1 MKVNIYF
8 FVLFSMCCFSQNNA
22 KGLVYYGH
30 IEDLYSGGRQVP
42 DILSTLVFTSNKS
55 CYTTKKDSLNS
66 LSFEEVK
73 DFYADKSGGGTFFR
87 GGIPS
92 NEQGYQVYTDLA
104 SDSVWSSFQRV
115 DYYYVKEKRQKINWK
130 LENETKKIGSY
141 TCNKAVCQFRG
152 RTYIA
157 WYTNEIPVSFGPW
170 KLQGLPGLIL
180 EAYTPNGEVYLYAKK
195 VEYPTKN
202 PISVTKIKKYNNNV
216 KWYTYQEYLQLTEE
230 LIRKTYNK
238 MILMG
243 VNPDEII
250 KTTPVDEFKEY
261 TE

>member
-1 MKVNIYF
+1 MKLKIFFLLISIY
-8 FVLFSMCCFSQNNA
+8 CCSQNNT

-30 IEDLYSGGRQVP
+30 IEDIYAGGRQGP
-42 DILSTLVFTSNKS
+42 DILSTLVFTNNQS
-55 CYTTKKDSLNS
+55 CYTTKKDSLNN
-66 LSFEEVK
+66 LSNAEVK
-73 DFYADKSGGGTFFR
+73 EFYASKSNGAFFA

-104 SDSVWSSFQRV
+104 KDSVWSSFQRV
-115 DYYYVKEKRQKINWK
+115 DYFYVKEKKATLNWE
-130 LENETKKIGSY
+130 LENETKKIGNY

-180 EAYTPNGEVYLYAKK
+180 EAYTPNEEVYIYAKK
-195 VEYPTKN
+195 IEYPTNN
-202 PISVTKIKKYNNNV
+202 PTPIVKIKNSNNSKWLTYN
-216 KWYTYQEYLQLTEE
+216 EYLLLTEK
-230 LIRKTYNK
+230 LIQNTYNK

-243 VNPDEII
+243 VPAENIV